1 VLSDRAEHTK
11 SAVADPALLAA
22 LGRPAP
28 DDFYALLRCGAG
40 ASFGEVKAAYRALAK
55 AVHPDIVGESAT
67 NLLTVLNL
75 AVATLTDER
84 LRQQYDE
91 ALAQWRERGSR
102 FSGQAVSAWGAAA
115 EGETDAVFVDEC
127 ACTGCR
133 RCVDVAPETFG
144 LEDEWGRARVHTQW
158 GNARTS
164 VEEAVD
170 TCPVSVIYYVPRDE
184 VALLEFVMAQCTRES
199 VAMINQRLGGNAGGN
214 AGNDD
219 PFEKAATFIAKRRG
233 AFTGDAA
240 AQLRLRR
247 QDDALAAIIASAWL
261 ALPEDLRARVW
272 PEVPQ
277 S

>member
-1 VLSDRAEHTK
+1 MLADREHSK
-11 SAVADPALLAA
+11 SAVSDPALLA

-28 DDFYALLRCGAG
+28 DDFYALLRCGDG

-55 AVHPDIVGESAT
+55 SVHPDIVGASGT

-75 AVATLTDER
+75 AVATLTDEN
-84 LRQQYDE
+84 LRQQYDA

-102 FSGQAVSAWGAAA
+102 FSGQPVSLWPPTA
-115 EGETDAVFVDEC
+115 EGETEAVFVDEC

-133 RCVDVAPETFG
+133 RCVDVAPETFA
-144 LEDEWGRARVHTQW
+144 LEEDWGRARVHTQW
-158 GNARTS
+158 GNTRSS
-164 VEEAVD
+164 VAEAVE

-214 AGNDD
+214 SGNDD

-233 AFTGDAA
+233 AFAGDAA
-240 AQLRLRR
+240 AQMRQRR
-247 QDDALAAIIASAWL
+247 QDDALAAVIASAWL
-261 ALPEDLRARVW
+261 ALPEELRTRVW